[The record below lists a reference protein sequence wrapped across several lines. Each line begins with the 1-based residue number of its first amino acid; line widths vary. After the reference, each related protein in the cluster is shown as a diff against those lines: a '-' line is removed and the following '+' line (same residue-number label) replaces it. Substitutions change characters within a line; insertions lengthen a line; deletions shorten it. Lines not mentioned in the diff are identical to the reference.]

1 MSDPAAKIW
10 TIPACC
16 AFTDVLAAQ
25 LLHEVAEGSLVL
37 EEATILLPNRRAV
50 RSLQEAFLRQSE
62 AKALLLP
69 RLMAVG
75 DLDSDELEALD
86 LMALPTEVAT
96 RLAFEQDMPEAIAPQ
111 DRRLLLTRLILAA
124 KGLFSHS
131 IEQALAMADEL
142 ARLLDQC
149 QTEAIDLG
157 QLDTLAQEAEL
168 SEHWQKTLKFLTII
182 RELWPAL
189 LAERG
194 RSDPAERR
202 HHLMMLQAQLWADL
216 TPPQPFILAGST
228 GSIKATR
235 ALMKTVLGLPRGR
248 LILPGLDTSLPAEVW
263 EDIARA
269 PSHPQYGFAL
279 LRQDIAFDPA
289 SVPALELA
297 SQARFTLCPPERL
310 ALLQLAMLPAEAIAA
325 PEHGWQA
332 RGDLQPE
339 AWQGVSYLESP
350 DGAQEAAVIALALRH
365 ALETPERTA
374 ALVTPDRGLARR
386 VQAEL
391 ARFDVLV
398 EESAGTPLKNTALG
412 AFVRLTARLLA
423 EDMAPVALL
432 SVLKHPM
439 ARLGCER
446 GLLRRQVRAL
456 ELLVLRGPRPARRGF
471 AGLAEAVDLRIRAI
485 KEEGGHLAR
494 LERHIA
500 PAQALMV
507 LLEPL
512 GAVIDAGWQRGE
524 QDLHARLACH
534 LEVLERLAELPA
546 DEAQATDDPAG
557 EVGPAASPLWQGE
570 EGQAFEHLAVEIM
583 NAAQGLADLLVPA
596 KTYHEVFDSL
606 MGDLPIRKAYGT
618 HPRLAIWGTMEARLQ
633 KADLMILGGL
643 NEGVWPVPTDTGPWM
658 SRPMRAAIGLP
669 APERKIG
676 LSAHDFCQA
685 FGARQVM
692 VCRAAKQGSAPSV
705 RSRWLARLDSVL
717 PPGAK
722 LADLTPNEPYT
733 VWLDRLRHP
742 EGIQPRSR
750 PAALPPVDKRPQSL
764 SVTHIRTWMR
774 DPYDLYAKKI
784 LNLNALEPVDAD
796 PSPADRGNALHKS
809 LEDFLIRYGVTLP
822 PEAEAWLLAH
832 AKVCAEAKLNA
843 PLERRFWQERLE
855 RIIPWFIATQRE
867 RLADIAAIQGEFEE
881 RWPLSGLKADLPFIL
896 KARADRVDRMK
907 AGGLTI
913 IDYKTGQAPSVA
925 DMRRG
930 LQPQLP
936 LEAVIAQNKGW
947 DSFAPQPVTSL
958 EHWRLHGGRGVAEIK
973 PVREKDGLA
982 ALIEEA
988 EAGLR
993 ALVDAYF
1000 EPDQA
1005 YYSFA
1010 DIGPKKSYDDYEHL
1024 HRMAEWQGNDHDT

>member
-1 MSDPAAKIW
+1 VSQTLSKIW
-10 TIPACC
+10 TIPASC

-25 LLHEVAEGSLVL
+25 LLAEVARGELVL
-37 EEATILLPNRRAV
+37 EDATILLPNRRAV

-86 LMALPTEVAT
+86 LMALPIEVST
-96 RLAFEQDMPEAIAPQ
+96 TLALAQDIPEAIGTQ
-111 DRRLLLTRLILAA
+111 ERRLLLARLILAA
-124 KGLFSHS
+124 KKLFSHS

-149 QTEAIDLG
+149 QTEAIDLAL
-157 QLDTLAQEAEL
+157 LDTLAQETEL
-168 SEHWQKTLKFLTII
+168 SEHWQKTLEFLTII
-182 RELWPAL
+182 RQVWPAL
-189 LAERG
+189 LAERQL
-194 RSDPAERR
+194 SDPAERR
-202 HHLMMLQAQLWADL
+202 HRLMMLQAQFWAEL

-248 LILPGLDTSLPAEVW
+248 LVLPGLDTSLPADVW
-263 EDIARA
+263 DDISTS

-279 LRQDIAFDPA
+279 LRQEIGFDPA
-289 SVPALELA
+289 SVPELEA
-297 SQARFTLCPPERL
+297 ARDPRFILCPPERL
-310 ALLQLAMLPAEAIAA
+310 ALVQLAMLPAKAIAA
-325 PEHGWQA
+325 PDHGWQA
-332 RGDLQPE
+332 RKGLVPE

-350 DGAQEAAVIALALRH
+350 DGAQEAANIALALRH

-391 ARFDVLV
+391 ARFGVLV

-423 EDMAPVALL
+423 EDFAPVELL

-439 ARLGCER
+439 ARLGYEA

-456 ELLVLRGPRPARRGF
+456 ELLVLRGPRPAERGF
-471 AGLAEAVDLRIRAI
+471 KGLTKAVTERIRAI
-485 KEEGGHLAR
+485 NEEGGHLAP
-494 LERHIA
+494 LERYIA
-500 PAQALMV
+500 PAQAALAR
-507 LLEPL
+507 LAPL
-512 GAVIDAGWQRGE
+512 GDLIEAQWQSGD
-524 QDLHARLACH
+524 QALQARLACH
-534 LEVLERLAELPA
+534 FAVLELLAALPS
-546 DEAQATDDPAG
+546 DEAPALLEGDDIA
-557 EVGPAASPLWQGE
+557 PAASPLWQGE
-570 EGQAFEHLAVEIM
+570 EGQAFEALAVEVT
-583 NAAQGLADLLVPA
+583 AASAGVGDLSVPA
-596 KTYHEVFDSL
+596 KSYAEVFDAL
-606 MGDLPIRKAYGT
+606 MGDQPIRKAYGT

-669 APERKIG
+669 SPERKIG

-692 VCRAAKQGSAPSV
+692 VSRAAKQGTAPSV

-717 PPGAK
+717 PQGAK
-722 LADLTPNEPYT
+722 LAELAPLEPYAA
-733 VWLDRLRHP
+733 WSQRLRHP
-742 EGIQPRSR
+742 EAIAPRAR
-750 PAALPPVDKRPQSL
+750 PAALPPVDQRPQSL

-774 DPYDLYAKKI
+774 NPYDLYAKKI
-784 LNLNALEPVDAD
+784 LGLSALDPIDAD
-796 PSPADRGNALHKS
+796 PSPADRGNALHQS
-809 LEDFLIRYGVTLP
+809 LEDFLTRYGVNLP
-822 PEAEAWLLAH
+822 PEAEGWLLAH
-832 AKVCAEAKLNA
+832 AKHCAETKLNA

-867 RLADIAAIQGEFEE
+867 RLADIAAIQGETQE
-881 RWPLSGLKADLPFIL
+881 RWALPGLRTDLPFVL
-896 KARADRVDRMK
+896 KARADRVDRLK
-907 AGGLTI
+907 SGGLTI
-913 IDYKTGQAPSVA
+913 IDYKTGQVPSLA

-947 DSFAPQPVTSL
+947 GSFDAQPVASL
-958 EHWRLHGGRGVAEIK
+958 EHWRLHGGRGVAELKI
-973 PVREKDGLA
+973 VGAADGLDL
-982 ALIEEA
+982 LIEEA

-993 ALVDAYF
+993 ALVEAFFDP
-1000 EPDQA
+1000 EQA

-1010 DIGPKKSYDDYEHL
+1010 DIGAAKSYDDYQHL
-1024 HRMAEWQGNDHDT
+1024 HRMAEWQGNDHDG